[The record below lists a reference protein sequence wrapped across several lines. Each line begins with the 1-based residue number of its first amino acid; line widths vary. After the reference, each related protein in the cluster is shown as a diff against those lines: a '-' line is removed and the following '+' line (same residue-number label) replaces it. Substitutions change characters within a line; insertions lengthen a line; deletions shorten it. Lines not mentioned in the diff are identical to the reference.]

1 MGLLVILNT
10 VVGRHHLIA
19 THFAAVWAKAARSAH
34 WYHLLAWLGALVAR
48 VGRDS
53 IHLVLAVLVC

>member
-1 MGLLVILNT
+1 LGLLVILNT
-10 VVGRHHLIA
+10 VVGGHHLIA
-19 THFAAVWAKAARSAH
+19 THFAAVWAKAAGSAH